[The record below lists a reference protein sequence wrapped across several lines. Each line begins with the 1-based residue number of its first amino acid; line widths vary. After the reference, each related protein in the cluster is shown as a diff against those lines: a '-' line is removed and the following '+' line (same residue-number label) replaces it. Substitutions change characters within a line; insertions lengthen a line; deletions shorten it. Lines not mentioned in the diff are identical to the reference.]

1 MNSMPDLKSIFC
13 RAIEIPTSAERVAYL
28 DAACGD
34 NVALRAEIEELLAAS
49 DNAGH
54 FMTLA
59 PEPSGDEPFPSTI
72 GPYKLLQK
80 LGEGGMG
87 TVFLAEQEH
96 PVKRQVALKIIKAGM
111 DSRQIISRFEQ
122 ERDAL
127 ALMDHPNIA
136 RVVDAGTTENSR
148 PYFVMELVK
157 GVSITRYCDQ
167 ERLSPKERLQLFIPV
182 CHAVQ
187 HAHQKGI
194 IHRDLKP
201 SNVLIALYDGVPT
214 PKIIDFGVAKAIGR
228 TLAERSLFTEV
239 GMLVGTLEYMAPEQA
254 EFNNLDVDTRADIY
268 SLGVI
273 LYELLTGSP
282 PFTSKRLHDAGFSEM
297 LRLIKEVEPP
307 KPSTR
312 LSSSDELPSIAATRK
327 LEPKS
332 LTKLMA
338 GELDWI
344 VMKCL
349 EKDPGRRYETANGLA
364 MELQRYLADE
374 PVLAG
379 PPSARYR
386 LRKFA
391 RKHRRAITVAAA
403 FALLL
408 AFGSAVSIWQAVR
421 ATVAER
427 AASAERDKVKAQK
440 ERADEESAIAKAV
453 NEFLQKD
460 LLSQADIAHQAAGH
474 TRDKDIKVRDVLDR
488 AARRINT
495 KFKGQP
501 LTEAAIRLTLGK
513 AYQALGEF
521 AEAQK
526 HLERAYQLRN
536 EKLGA
541 AHRDTLDTVHG
552 LADLANARGEDDEA
566 NRLYTQVLD
575 GLRASLGP
583 DHPDTLRAASD
594 LAGSYANQSR
604 YEEAES
610 LHQTVLKTRRAQL
623 GPDHLDTAES
633 EHELASLYLA
643 LDQYAKAEPLYKHAL
658 AMRREILGDDHP
670 HTLITMTGL
679 AALYEASRRFVEA
692 EDLLKEVLRL
702 STAMHGQDHPATLNR
717 MNLLAALYQTCD
729 RHDEAEVVW
738 VQPALRS
745 PEVVSL

>member
-1 MNSMPDLKSIFC
+1 
-13 RAIEIPTSAERVAYL
+13 
-28 DAACGD
+28 
-34 NVALRAEIEELLAAS
+34 
-49 DNAGH
+49 
-54 FMTLA
+54 
-59 PEPSGDEPFPSTI
+59 
-72 GPYKLLQK
+72 
-80 LGEGGMG
+80 
-87 TVFLAEQEH
+87 
-96 PVKRQVALKIIKAGM
+96 
-111 DSRQIISRFEQ
+111 
-122 ERDAL
+122 
-127 ALMDHPNIA
+127 MDHPNIA